1 MKQGTKK
8 VRYIVAPVYDWTDK
22 RPAEAPGYYKTAR
35 TARTALARVPL
46 HIRMFSSVPASPRRP
61 SMPIPHSV
69 QSREGARK

>member
-46 HIRMFSSVPASPRRP
+46 HIRMFYRVYRLTITPPLKE
-61 SMPIPHSV
+61 
-69 QSREGARK
+69 SREGARK